1 MLGVDDLWWFLSAG
15 GRVKYE
21 YNFSRDRRPE
31 PSQVHYAHRPFIDS
45 MSVYLICIS
54 CACAHV
60 LMLLYFICFQKLLKY
75 LCGDPTIDVQFWG
88 PHTSRDN
95 EILIWVRF
103 GHLKIVKDKRLLRY
117 QPRNGIPLF
126 FKNTTWICF
135 FFRITQVFFSNIT
148 PTLNRSVSYNL
159 FKFTNIYV
167 IRIT

>member
-1 MLGVDDLWWFLSAG
+1 MCRASANMGTSCTMNLDRIWQVLVAFIAAGLVALGHGGSCRTLRGMLGVDDLWWFLSAG

-88 PHTSRDN
+88 PHTSRERDTRTYPFSCS
-95 EILIWVRF
+95 LIWVRS
-103 GHLKIVKDKRLLRY
+103 GHLKNSER
-117 QPRNGIPLF
+117 
-126 FKNTTWICF
+126 
-135 FFRITQVFFSNIT
+135 
-148 PTLNRSVSYNL
+148 
-159 FKFTNIYV
+159 
-167 IRIT
+167 